1 MCSPHIKGGETLN
14 ERIALQLAEFHA
26 LKAAL
31 DLTSKVR
38 YCGSP
43 VPASVLAMVR
53 HEASMMPVCCVAH
66 VLPVLHQGITSATP
80 FTKPPVRPADLV
92 ALEVRDR
99 SQLSV
104 YQLEVRCVGLPSQ
117 LGLQQSLKS
126 HIL

>member
-26 LKAAL
+26 FKAAL

-38 YCGSP
+38 YCGST
-43 VPASVLAMVR
+43 VPTSQPAAVAASVLAMVR
-53 HEASMMPVCCVAH
+53 HETSMMPVCYVVH

-80 FTKPPVRPADLV
+80 YTKPPVRPADLV
-92 ALEVRDR
+92 ALEARDR

-104 YQLEVRCVGLPSQ
+104 YQIEVRCVGLPSQ
-117 LGLQQSLKS
+117 LGL
-126 HIL
+126 